1 MKIKTLKRD
10 IAHLMLGATSIE
22 KIPKISA
29 SGQYFLDPSLP
40 LFKKDPHDKNIGILY
55 PIVIVKLSFFFKIS
69 DPPSL
74 ISSESRTSLILL
86 IEVAPYT

>member
-55 PIVIVKLSFFFKIS
+55 PIVIVKLSFFSKFQT
-69 DPPSL
+69 PPHL
-74 ISSESRTSLILL
+74 FHQKAELRWF
-86 IEVAPYT
+86 Y